1 MNMNDFYAKSN
12 EKPLDDLISDGGF
25 VSIFRTIGCIGDSLS
40 SGEHEGTNE
49 EGNKT
54 YHDYFE
60 YSWGQFMARIA
71 GIKVYNF
78 SRGGMTAS
86 EYWKSFAENNGF
98 WEKDKLCQAY
108 IIALGVN
115 DILNAGKPLGDIS
128 DINID
133 DYTKNADTFAGYYAR
148 IIQRLK
154 QMQPKAKFFLM
165 TMPKE
170 NRPNDKEE
178 LKVKHAELLYK
189 MAELFDNT
197 YIIDFNKYAP
207 IYDEEFEKNFY
218 LGGHLNA
225 MGYLVTAKM
234 VISYIDY
241 IIRHNR
247 EDFLQ
252 TVFVGTEHH
261 NKFAKW

>member
-1 MNMNDFYAKSN
+1 MNMNEFYAKSN

-86 EYWKSFAENNGF
+86 EYWESFAENNGF

-115 DILNAGKPLGDIS
+115 DILNVGKPLGDIS

-133 DYTKNADTFAGYYAR
+133 DYTKNADTFAGYYAK

-154 QMQPKAKFFLM
+154 QMQPKQLRQYPNPFLSEFFAAAS
-165 TMPKE
+165 
-170 NRPNDKEE
+170 
-178 LKVKHAELLYK
+178 LKY
-189 MAELFDNT
+189 
-197 YIIDFNKYAP
+197 
-207 IYDEEFEKNFY
+207 
-218 LGGHLNA
+218 
-225 MGYLVTAKM
+225 
-234 VISYIDY
+234 SQ
-241 IIRHNR
+241 IR
-247 EDFLQ
+247 Q
-252 TVFVGTEHH
+252 Y
-261 NKFAKW
+261 